1 MYSWSKGGLIFCLR
15 QTPLSIQ
22 PFKTF
27 LHRNEQSG
35 KTFFS
40 RGHLGAVWHGP
51 WSLAAVNLLTLVLCV
66 HYFVCAAYSAGDVST
81 LLVSMAVPTVLGDTK
96 LVFTDLLDEEEE
108 PESYLPLS
116 ADLKV

>member
-1 MYSWSKGGLIFCLR
+1 MGHGRL
-15 QTPLSIQ
+15 QLSI
-22 PFKTF
+22 
-27 LHRNEQSG
+27 
-35 KTFFS
+35 FS
-40 RGHLGAVWHGP
+40 PSFSVRI
-51 WSLAAVNLLTLVLCV
+51 N
-66 HYFVCAAYSAGDVST
+66 FVCAAYSAGDVST